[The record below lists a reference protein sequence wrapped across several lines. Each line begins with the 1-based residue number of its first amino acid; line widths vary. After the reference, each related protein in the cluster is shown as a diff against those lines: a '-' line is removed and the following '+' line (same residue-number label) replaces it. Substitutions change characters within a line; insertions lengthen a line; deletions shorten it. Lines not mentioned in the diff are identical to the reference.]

1 MVKRPCKHHTQN
13 VSFFADSH
21 TLRYYSTWVT
31 ETSSGLP
38 EFSVVAYVDD
48 KEIHQYNSDTGK
60 IHSIAPWMKKE
71 GNEYW
76 KERLWSAHY
85 FQPVFRST
93 VRVVM
98 KRFNQTGGFHS
109 GQWMCGCEL
118 RDDGS
123 IVGYSQ
129 MGYDGRDVVFLDRER
144 GIYIPIVHELQL
156 TTQEWNSPEVGWG
169 KAMKH
174 YLENICG
181 EVIKKFVQ
189 HGREDLERR
198 VRPEVKVWGRLRSDK
213 VTRLHCLVYGFHP
226 RAVDVKWMRNG
237 VDHIPSD
244 EMTPIL
250 PHPDGTYQIRVSV
263 EVPKGEEDTFSCHVE
278 HSSLGDE
285 NISVKWDPDNGLSVA
300 VIAVIVCIVV
310 ILIVALGFGIVLFK
324 IFTRMRLH
332 CDKGRLDNKAYI
344 KGLETSFITFYAGLN
359 HCFKLNTAKQY
370 QQ

>member
-1 MVKRPCKHHTQN
+1 MELRLVLIISMAVIGAQCVCMSLP
-13 VSFFADSH
+13 DSH
-21 TLRYYSTWVT
+21 TLRYYYTGVSDKG
-31 ETSSGLP
+31 SDLP
-38 EFSVVAYVDD
+38 EFSVVAYVDE
-48 KEIHQYNSDTGK
+48 KEFVNYNSESQLARPVTSWIGNN
-60 IHSIAPWMKKE
+60 E
-71 GNEYW
+71 GPEYW
-76 KERLWSAHY
+76 NMVTQIFKSNE
-85 FQPVFRST
+85 PVFRHNVKT
-93 VRVVM
+93 AM
-98 KRFNQTGGFHS
+98 QRFNQTGGFHS

-324 IFTRMRLH
+324 S
-332 CDKGRLDNKAYI
+332 K
-344 KGLETSFITFYAGLN
+344 
-359 HCFKLNTAKQY
+359 
-370 QQ
+370 